1 MLQQDAASHETPSVT
16 REASH
21 PSLTDVNTAPRI
33 LQAEPNTD
41 HAKARR
47 NTRDEGPILE
57 TTRREQK
64 SNGRTAPR
72 NEQVYHLSRVS
83 SYRASQI
90 RNASP
95 NSHISTSRSKAPRA
109 EEADH
114 HLLLPAETASQL
126 PVRFPGKPL
135 RVSVLGAEG
144 GLAMPTLPNS
154 FCRRRFT
161 TLPQECHL
169 AITRSGKRNKGV
181 IPQLGSLSTPF
192 QYRSKWDSF
201 HDFLRLLYL
210 HLSHENTV
218 MYTQPNE
225 IMIQFCLSCLIVLL
239 G

>member
-1 MLQQDAASHETPSVT
+1 MLQQDAASHETPSAT

-21 PSLTDVNTAPRI
+21 QSLTDANTAPRI

-64 SNGRTAPR
+64 GNGRRAPR
-72 NEQVYHLSRVS
+72 NQQVSRVS
-83 SYRASQI
+83 S
-90 RNASP
+90 
-95 NSHISTSRSKAPRA
+95 ISTSRSKAPRA

-114 HLLLPAETASQL
+114 HLLLPAETASQVA
-126 PVRFPGKPL
+126 VRSPGKPL

-144 GLAMPTLPNS
+144 GVAMPTLPNP
-154 FCRRRFT
+154 FCRQRFT
-161 TLPQECHL
+161 KLRRECHL

-181 IPQLGSLSTPF
+181 ISQLGTLPTPF
-192 QYRSKWDSF
+192 RYRSKWDSF

-218 MYTQPNE
+218 MYTQPNK